1 MMTNTRK
8 IFAGIAAVATAL
20 LCAAQT
26 IAADADWLA
35 TARTMAAE
43 GEASRMGN
51 SAETGGYIMAIAR
64 IPETGDAAEAM
75 SAARIAAKRMI
86 AGIAGGENVEAAEIF
101 STSETTGGDEGYRR
115 RSQQTRKYLSCRRPH
130 RRMHRFWRAHD
141 ARPRL

>member
-1 MMTNTRK
+1 MSKTLTR
-8 IFAGIAAVATAL
+8 IAGVASAAAM

-26 IAADADWLA
+26 FAADADWLA

-75 SAARIAAKRMI
+75 SAARIA
-86 AGIAGGENVEAAEIF
+86 GIARYAREHGWHLMIQDRLGHRPLR
-101 STSETTGGDEGYRR
+101 DDRR
-115 RSQQTRKYLSCRRPH
+115 R
-130 RRMHRFWRAHD
+130 
-141 ARPRL
+141 